1 MATFVVRH
9 IGNSDIDDFRRVR
22 LEALKF
28 HPEAF
33 GASFEEESQKPET
46 FFAER
51 LRLNLVFGG
60 YDLQDR
66 LQGIVGVSGN
76 TAPKLCH
83 VAMIWGM
90 YVRAEM
96 RGTGLSRSLLE
107 AALQASCNAKTVKLS
122 VAATNKSAQ
131 ALYCSFGF
139 REWAIDT
146 AALYIDGEY
155 HDEILMRLDIN

>member
-22 LEALKF
+22 LEALKL

-33 GASFEEESQKPET
+33 GASFEEECQQPET

-60 YDLQDR
+60 YDLQNR
-66 LQGIVGVSGN
+66 LQGIVGVSIN
-76 TAPKLCH
+76 TAPKLHH

-96 RGTGLSRSLLE
+96 RGAGLSRSLLE
-107 AALQASCNAKTVKLS
+107 AALQASCKAKTVKLS
-122 VAATNKSAQ
+122 VAATNKSAR

-139 REWAIDT
+139 REWATDT

>member
-22 LEALKF
+22 LEALKL

-60 YDLQDR
+60 YDLQNK
-66 LQGIVGVSGN
+66 LQGIVGVSIN
-76 TAPKLCH
+76 TAPKLFH

-107 AALQASCNAKTVKLS
+107 VALQASCKAKTVKLS
-122 VAATNKSAQ
+122 VAATNKSAR